1 MKKVEAVIKPFKL
14 EEVKEAL
21 LKVGIGGMTV
31 LEVKGFGEQR
41 GQVEVYRGKE
51 YRADF
56 LQKVKIEVVVKDDQV
71 DAVVQAI
78 LDSAYTGKIG
88 DGKIFVL
95 PVEDVIR
102 VRTKERGDKAI

>member
-14 EEVKEAL
+14 EDVKDAL

-51 YRADF
+51 YKADF
-56 LQKVKIEVVVKDDQV
+56 LQKVKIEIIVRDDQV

-88 DGKIFVL
+88 DGKIFIL

-102 VRTKERGDKAI
+102 VRTKERGDDAI